1 MFRLVGVASL
11 LVLAAALWPA
21 PTLNDPEA
29 EAWRAARRLVDVHL
43 HIEPTEERYARATRI
58 LDEAGIGFGLNLSGG
73 TVTHRAD
80 APDGKSEF
88 ERHRELVLRL
98 HPGRYG
104 LAMNFDWSDY
114 DAPDFAQRAAQQI
127 DDGVKQ
133 GALALKEYKRLGL
146 YLKDGAGKRIP
157 VDTEK
162 LDPAWE
168 RCGELGIP
176 VFIHVAD
183 PKAFWAP
190 FDEKNERWKELGSHR
205 DWWFGDPAKYPP
217 RDQLFEELMR
227 VVARHPKTTFVAVH
241 FCDDPEELEKVDGW
255 LDAHPNLC
263 VDVAA
268 RIPEIGRSD
277 ALKVRRLFLKHAA
290 RILLG
295 TDFMVYGK
303 LTLGSGGDDENPS
316 DADAALFFAKHW
328 TFFETLERGF
338 KHMTPIQGDWTI
350 DAIGLPAPAL
360 RQIYFDNARR
370 LLARGWPAPELHA
383 KRVAGH
389 VALNGMLKDPAWTGA
404 KEQLLDLESAGAVA
418 RPALSTRCRALW
430 NDEFLMFGFSCPF
443 TEVMTLANPD
453 LNKERLGLWEGDVV
467 EAFVGSDAARPNR
480 YSEFELAPNG
490 ERLDVAVDL
499 PKKDFAWSS
508 SWKCA
513 VLVDRAAHVWTA
525 EMMIPWAAL
534 GGAPKAGEPWRVN
547 LYRSD
552 VANHAQ
558 LALRPT
564 LTKTFHQPDRFA
576 TLVFDGE

>member
-1 MFRLVGVASL
+1 MASVASL
-11 LVLAAALWPA
+11 LACTLALVFFR
-21 PTLNDPEA
+21 NDPEA
-29 EAWRAARRLVDVHL
+29 DAWRTQHRLVDVHL
-43 HIEPTEERYARATRI
+43 HVEPTEERYARATKI

-73 TVTHRAD
+73 TVTRTSEASQR
-80 APDGKSEF
+80 DGKSEF
-88 ERHRELVLRL
+88 ERHKELVDRL

-133 GALALKEYKRLGL
+133 GALALKEFKRLGL

-162 LDPAWE
+162 LDLAWE
-168 RCGELGIP
+168 RCGALGIP

-190 FDEKNERWKELGSHR
+190 FDEKNERWKELGSHK

-217 RDQLFEELMR
+217 REQLFEELMH
-227 VVARHPKTTFVAVH
+227 VVGRHPKTTFVAVH

-277 ALKVRRLFLKHAA
+277 ALLVRKLFLKHAS

-295 TDFMVYGK
+295 SDFMVYGK
-303 LTLGSGGDDENPS
+303 LILGSGGDDENPS
-316 DADAALFFAKHW
+316 DADAAQFFAKHW
-328 TFFETLERGF
+328 TFFETLERRF

-383 KRVAGH
+383 KRAAGH
-389 VALNGMLKDPAWTGA
+389 VALNGMLKDPAWA
-404 KEQLLDLESAGAVA
+404 AAPAQLMDLESDDAVA
-418 RPALSTRCRALW
+418 QPRLTTRCVALW
-430 NDEFLMFGFSCPF
+430 DDEFLMVGFACPF
-443 TEVMTLANPD
+443 TEVMTLAGGDPS
-453 LNKERLGLWEGDVV
+453 KERLGLWEGDVV
-467 EAFVGSDAARPNR
+467 EAFVGRAADPPGR
-480 YSEFELAPNG
+480 YAEFELAPNG
-490 ERLDVAVDL
+490 ERLDVLVDL
-499 PKKDFAWSS
+499 PKKEFAWSS
-508 SWKCA
+508 GWKSA
-513 VLVDRAAHVWTA
+513 VYVDRAAHLWSA

-534 GGAPKAGEPWRVN
+534 GGAPKAGERWRLN
-547 LYRSD
+547 LFRND
-552 VANHAQ
+552 VANKAQ

>member
-1 MFRLVGVASL
+1 MAGVAPL
-11 LVLAAALWPA
+11 LICTLAFVVPR
-21 PTLNDPEA
+21 NDPEA
-29 EAWRAARRLVDVHL
+29 DAWRAQHRLVDVHL

-58 LDEAGIGFGLNLSGG
+58 LDAAGIGFGLNLSGG
-73 TVTHRAD
+73 TVTRGSEESKR
-80 APDGKSEF
+80 DGKSEF
-88 ERHRELVLRL
+88 ERHRDLVLRL
-98 HPGRYG
+98 HPGRFG

-114 DAPDFAQRAAQQI
+114 DAADFAQRAAQQI
-127 DDGVKQ
+127 EDGARQ

-146 YLKDGAGKRIP
+146 YLRDGAGRRIP

-168 RCGELGIP
+168 KCGELGLP

-183 PKAFWAP
+183 PKEFWAP
-190 FDEKNERWKELGSHR
+190 FDETNERWAELKSHR

-217 RDQLFEELMR
+217 REQLFEELLR
-227 VVARHPKTTFVAVH
+227 VVGRHPKTTFVAVH

-268 RIPEIGRSD
+268 RIPEIGRRD
-277 ALKVRRLFLKHAA
+277 ALFVRRLFLKHAA

-295 TDFMVYGK
+295 TDFQVYGR
-303 LTLGSGGDDENPS
+303 LTLGSSGDAENPS
-316 DADAALFFAKHW
+316 DADAAQFFAKHW

-383 KRVAGH
+383 KRATSH
-389 VALNGMLKDPAWTGA
+389 IALNGMLKDPAWATA
-404 KEQLLDLESAGAVA
+404 APQLLELGAADAVA
-418 RPALSTRCRALW
+418 RPALSTRCQALW
-430 NDEFLMFGFSCPF
+430 NDEFLMVGFSCPF
-443 TEVMTLANPD
+443 TEVMTLAGGDPSR
-453 LNKERLGLWEGDVV
+453 ERLGLWEGDVV
-467 EAFVGSDAARPNR
+467 EAFVGRDAAAPNR
-480 YSEFELAPNG
+480 YAEFELAPNG
-490 ERLDVAVDL
+490 ERLDVQVDL

-508 SWKCA
+508 GWKSA
-513 VLVDRAAHVWTA
+513 VFVDRAARVWTA

-534 GGAPKAGEPWRVN
+534 GGAPKAGERWRVN
-547 LYRSD
+547 LYRND
-552 VANHAQ
+552 VVNRAQ

-564 LTKTFHQPDRFA
+564 LSNTFHQPDRFA